1 MMDHEKAIRAAKLTL
16 GGILEKRRAKTAVE
30 RAEGQIA
37 PSKYLPNVPRQVH
50 ANGGYV
56 PAAALPVGRLAV
68 AGALPIQ
75 RQPGLLDALGSL
87 ASIGKSATSI
97 ADLVSPEKEEAPRPH
112 ADRVEAR
119 AEGLTPEATAAME
132 ALRKGWAG
140 QDFGIVSGYRTPE
153 ENRAAKGAKDSQH
166 THGNAYDVNTTGWS
180 PEEKLALADAAWDAG
195 FRGFGFYD
203 NNMHFDVGGERA
215 WGPSYSRD
223 SIPDWAQ
230 GWAQERYGYAEGGE
244 VTDLGQAREQKQL
257 QTFHTGMM
265 DDIHTRMTHAMEAHQ
280 KAVDAGVFDGYEVGD
295 TLQGSAHPM
304 RITGRYMQ
312 AWKPT
317 TMALRS
323 FERMGTDPTIIEHEG
338 KQYIPMLRYQTGKE
352 GVDGFQEGTA
362 YLDGVR
368 AAGYQ
373 KMGGLRAVK
382 ARGGAVEFMKG
393 NHPLVPNEL
402 YHGNALKIAKKG
414 WTDEIDPE
422 GTRRNMEGQDFKE
435 FKPSEYGSYG
445 PGIYLSDSPKIASDF
460 AQAIRADQKEPQPFG
475 QVMKLHVSMKQPF
488 HDEYLK
494 NPAWKDYIKNE
505 IKQGLW
511 LGGINRGDK
520 ENADALIAKLDDGT
534 ATVRDLF
541 LRDTPDGTMVNQFGQ
556 DKIHKTIRNSGFDG
570 IIAHRPDGSKEYV
583 AFKPEQVKSAISA
596 TKFDPTDPDITKA
609 EGGAVDGVDAYHGSP
624 HDFDAFDISKI
635 GTGEGN
641 QSYGHGLYFAGNEGV
656 AKGYRAALADTLAHP
671 EGTPNLEKRAGQM
684 ALTFGDNTPEGAIKW
699 LSKFRSGA
707 THTSPA
713 MTPELVGAVSKR
725 FESGEFKPGGHMYKV
740 RLNVQPHELVEW
752 DKPLSEQHPNIQ
764 AVLGTGNETAG
775 GKLNRANNNPMHAGD
790 IVGKDRATP
799 QEVSKYLLSKGI
811 KGIRYRDAGSRNM
824 TDGDPT
830 HNYVMFHHDPVKV
843 VNKYEYGGTVRRA
856 DGGSVPQKT
865 VKAYK
870 LFRTKGDGNLYPLF
884 VNAEKPVPMG
894 EWLEAEEGP
903 QGKAQ
908 GKVKSKLG
916 DLAYRPGWHAG
927 DLPMATHIGGKSDP
941 SLKKPDYRPD
951 NHVWAEVEMAAD
963 KDWQSVA
970 DSRGKGVKAHIT
982 DQVPFGGFYR
992 YKTNPNMTGNWL
1004 IGGNMKVN
1012 RVLPDE
1018 EVKAINDQAGTADL
1032 PRLPRGAFAAGGAA
1046 MFEGIHEDLQDE
1058 QGKPLELW
1066 HGTPGEGFSEFKD
1079 EKLGSTRDHGFYGRG
1094 HYLTPDLEGASEYA
1108 GESPDEGTVMG
1119 PLHAALKNPY
1129 IWDASDQGA
1138 HRTLRDLQS
1147 MGIMKGQGKLEAWD
1161 NLQRHHIDPFMA
1173 EMQKRGHDGVVVRTN
1188 DYSGEKPHRV
1198 SEVVVFKPT
1207 AIKHK
1212 DAAVFDPKDPN
1223 IYRANGG
1230 AIK

>member
-1 MMDHEKAIRAAKLTL
+1 MDKDKAIRAAKLTL
-16 GGILEKRRAKTAVE
+16 GGMLEKRRAKTAVE

-37 PSKYLPNVPRQVH
+37 PSKYLPGVPRQVH

-68 AGALPIQ
+68 AGALPVQ

-87 ASIGKSATSI
+87 ASIGKSAIGI
-97 ADLVSPEKEEAPRPH
+97 ADLVSPEKEEAPKPH
-112 ADRVEAR
+112 AGR
-119 AEGLTPEATAAME
+119 AEAEGGMSPEAVSAYNALLE
-132 ALRKGWAG
+132 AYGKPLTV
-140 QDFGIVSGYRTPE
+140 VSDYRTPS
-153 ENRAAKGAKDSQH
+153 ENAAAKGAKGSQH
-166 THGNAYDVNTTGWS
+166 MHGNAYDIDTS
-180 PEEKLALADAAWDAG
+180 HLSHDERLALADAAWDAG

-215 WGPSYSRD
+215 WGPSHSRD
-223 SIPDWAQ
+223 SIPDWALP
-230 GWAQERYGYAEGGE
+230 WAQQRYGYAEGGE
-244 VTDLGQAREQKQL
+244 VTDLGQVREQKQL

-382 ARGGAVEFMKG
+382 ARGGAVEFMRG
-393 NHPLVPNEL
+393 NHPLVPDEL
-402 YHGNALKIAKKG
+402 YHGSAPKVATKG
-414 WTDEIDPE
+414 WTTEVDEEQTQKNIE
-422 GTRRNMEGQDFKE
+422 AQDFRE
-435 FKPSEYGSYG
+435 FRPSEHGNYG
-445 PGIYLSDSPKIASDF
+445 PGIYLTDKPEVASDF
-460 AQAIRADQKEPQPFG
+460 AQGIRADQKEPRPHG
-475 QVMKLHVSMKQPF
+475 QVMKLHASIKQPF
-488 HDEYLK
+488 HDDVLR
-494 NPAWKDYIKNE
+494 NPAWRDYIKSALTQYSISHGE
-505 IKQGLW
+505 D
-511 LGGINRGDK
+511 R
-520 ENADALIAKLDDGT
+520 NARDAILKALDNGT

-541 LRDTPDGTMVNQFGQ
+541 LRDTPQGTLVNQHGQ
-556 DKIHKTIRNSGFDG
+556 HDIHDTIRNSGFDG

-596 TKFDPTDPDITKA
+596 RKFDPTSPD
-609 EGGAVDGVDAYHGSP
+609 
-624 HDFDAFDISKI
+624 
-635 GTGEGN
+635 
-641 QSYGHGLYFAGNEGV
+641 
-656 AKGYRAALADTLAHP
+656 
-671 EGTPNLEKRAGQM
+671 
-684 ALTFGDNTPEGAIKW
+684 
-699 LSKFRSGA
+699 
-707 THTSPA
+707 
-713 MTPELVGAVSKR
+713 MT
-725 FESGEFKPGGHMYKV
+725 Y
-740 RLNVQPHELVEW
+740 
-752 DKPLSEQHPNIQ
+752 
-764 AVLGTGNETAG
+764 
-775 GKLNRANNNPMHAGD
+775 
-790 IVGKDRATP
+790 
-799 QEVSKYLLSKGI
+799 
-811 KGIRYRDAGSRNM
+811 
-824 TDGDPT
+824 
-830 HNYVMFHHDPVKV
+830 
-843 VNKYEYGGTVRRA
+843 A
-856 DGGSVPQKT
+856 DGGAVPQKT

-870 LFRTKGDGNLYPLF
+870 LFRTKGDGKLYPLF
-884 VNAEKPVPMG
+884 VNADKPVPMG

-908 GKVKSKLG
+908 GRVKSKIG

-927 DLPMATHIGGKSDP
+927 DLPIATHIGGKSDP

-970 DSRGKGVKAHIT
+970 NSRGKGVKAHIT
-982 DQVPFGGFYR
+982 DQVPLGGFYR

-1018 EVKAINDQAGTADL
+1018 EVKAINDAAGTADL

-1058 QGKPLELW
+1058 QGNPLELW
-1066 HGTPGEGFSEFKD
+1066 HGTPSEPFSEFKD
-1079 EKLGSTRDHGFYGRG
+1079 EKLGSTRDYGFYGRG
-1094 HYLTPDLEGASEYA
+1094 HYLTPDRENAEEYTTNEYEKPGA
-1108 GESPDEGTVMG
+1108 VMG

-1129 IWDASDQGA
+1129 VWDASEQGA

-1147 MGIMKGQGKLEAWD
+1147 MGIMKGQDRLEPWD
-1161 NLQRHHIDPFMA
+1161 NLQSHHIRPFMA

-1188 DYSGEKPHRV
+1188 DYHEGKPHRV
-1198 SEVVVFKPT
+1198 SEIVVFKPS

-1212 DAAVFDPKDPN
+1212 DAAVFDPNDPN

>member
-1 MMDHEKAIRAAKLTL
+1 MDHEKAIRAAKLTL

-37 PSKYLPNVPRQVH
+37 PSKYMPGVPRQVH
-50 ANGGYV
+50 AYGGRASEKSDIWWHGSPSGDLRGGTSGLHLGTKEAALDALRARIGVPADGSMWDGTKSYGSTLLAGKNTLNKMGKYLISGHNVNAPDEDYYPHQHPRGFPTVGAGVPVDPEWRPFLKPFKIVGPMTNSPYSPHGDGRANSMMKASLTKGNAKNGYYYTNDGEDSGSISAVVPNGSHVVPLGEEPKQGYANGGPAMTEEQMISAMPVSPDGADRISAKLDDVAKAGMLGSNLAKLTGIPFAGKLGRLAAEAIATSKDGYANGGYV
-56 PAAALPVGRLAV
+56 PMASLPIPKLAV
-68 AGALPIQ
+68 AEALPIQ
-75 RQPGLLDALGSL
+75 RQPGLLDALSSL
-87 ASIGKSATSI
+87 SSVGNSATEI
-97 ADLVSPEKEEAPRPH
+97 AKLVSPKKWEAPKPH

-119 AEGLTPEATAAME
+119 AEGLTPEATSAME

-140 QDFGIVSGYRTPE
+140 QDFGIVSGYRDPE
-153 ENRAAKGAKDSQH
+153 HNERVGGAKDSQH

-180 PEEKLALADAAWDAG
+180 PEEKLALADAAWNAG

-223 SIPDWAQ
+223 SIPEWAQ
-230 GWAQERYGYAEGGE
+230 GWASQRYGYADGGE
-244 VTDLGQAREQKQL
+244 VTDLGQAREQKQM
-257 QTFHTGMM
+257 QTFHSGMM

-304 RITGRYMQ
+304 RVTGRYMQ

-323 FERMGTDPTIIEHEG
+323 FERMNTKPTIIEHEG

-352 GVDGFQEGTA
+352 GVDGFQEGSA

-382 ARGGAVEFMKG
+382 ADGG
-393 NHPLVPNEL
+393 
-402 YHGNALKIAKKG
+402 
-414 WTDEIDPE
+414 
-422 GTRRNMEGQDFKE
+422 
-435 FKPSEYGSYG
+435 
-445 PGIYLSDSPKIASDF
+445 
-460 AQAIRADQKEPQPFG
+460 
-475 QVMKLHVSMKQPF
+475 
-488 HDEYLK
+488 
-494 NPAWKDYIKNE
+494 
-505 IKQGLW
+505 
-511 LGGINRGDK
+511 
-520 ENADALIAKLDDGT
+520 
-534 ATVRDLF
+534 
-541 LRDTPDGTMVNQFGQ
+541 
-556 DKIHKTIRNSGFDG
+556 
-570 IIAHRPDGSKEYV
+570 
-583 AFKPEQVKSAISA
+583 
-596 TKFDPTDPDITKA
+596 
-609 EGGAVDGVDAYHGSP
+609 
-624 HDFDAFDISKI
+624 
-635 GTGEGN
+635 
-641 QSYGHGLYFAGNEGV
+641 
-656 AKGYRAALADTLAHP
+656 
-671 EGTPNLEKRAGQM
+671 
-684 ALTFGDNTPEGAIKW
+684 
-699 LSKFRSGA
+699 
-707 THTSPA
+707 
-713 MTPELVGAVSKR
+713 
-725 FESGEFKPGGHMYKV
+725 
-740 RLNVQPHELVEW
+740 
-752 DKPLSEQHPNIQ
+752 
-764 AVLGTGNETAG
+764 
-775 GKLNRANNNPMHAGD
+775 
-790 IVGKDRATP
+790 
-799 QEVSKYLLSKGI
+799 EVS
-811 KGIRYRDAGSRNM
+811 A
-824 TDGDPT
+824 
-830 HNYVMFHHDPVKV
+830 
-843 VNKYEYGGTVRRA
+843 
-856 DGGSVPQKT
+856 PQKT

-870 LFRTKGDGNLYPLF
+870 LFRTKGDGKLYPLF
-884 VNAEKPVPMG
+884 VNADKPVPMG

-982 DQVPFGGFYR
+982 DQVPLGGFYR

-1058 QGKPLELW
+1058 QGNPLELY

-1079 EKLGSTRDHGFYGRG
+1079 ENLGKRDTGFYGRG
-1094 HYLTPDLEGASEYA
+1094 HYLTPDQGSAEEYA
-1108 GESPDEGTVMG
+1108 DPNQMGSGTVMG

-1129 IWDASDQGA
+1129 VWDMSNETKAYS
-1138 HRTLRDLQS
+1138 TLKDLHS
-1147 MGIMKGQGKLEAWD
+1147 MGIMRDRNTRMNPWD
-1161 NLQRHHIDPFMA
+1161 NLKSHEINTFM
-1173 EMQKRGHDGVVVRTN
+1173 EHMGKRGHDGVIVKQPN
-1188 DYSGEKPHRV
+1188 WQDGEGSSV
-1198 SEVVVFKPT
+1198 SEIVVFKPT